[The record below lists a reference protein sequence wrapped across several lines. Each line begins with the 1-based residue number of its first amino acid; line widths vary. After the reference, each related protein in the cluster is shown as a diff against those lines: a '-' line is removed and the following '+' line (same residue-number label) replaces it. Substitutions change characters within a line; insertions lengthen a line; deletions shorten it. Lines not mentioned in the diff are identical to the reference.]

1 MSNRLFSKF
10 QRSIDS
16 FVERNLLFLIPEW
29 ITPNVFS
36 WARMALIPLVLLLLS
51 YSLFI
56 WASITFLVAAL
67 LDIID
72 GSLARRRNQISS
84 WGLIL
89 DPLADKLLVGLIGIF
104 LIFSYP
110 FKLLIIATLLLEI
123 LSALS
128 GFFLRTDDKSV
139 LPANPWGKAKMIF
152 QTSGIIMILFWLQS
166 KNSLL
171 LPASAMTLCF
181 SLIFLIA
188 STTNSARSRL
198 EKIKLFTKSK

>member
-139 LPANPWGKAKMIF
+139 LPANPWGKAKMLF
-152 QTSGIIMILFWLQS
+152 QSAGIIMILVWLQS

>member
-56 WASITFLVAAL
+56 WAAITFLVAAL